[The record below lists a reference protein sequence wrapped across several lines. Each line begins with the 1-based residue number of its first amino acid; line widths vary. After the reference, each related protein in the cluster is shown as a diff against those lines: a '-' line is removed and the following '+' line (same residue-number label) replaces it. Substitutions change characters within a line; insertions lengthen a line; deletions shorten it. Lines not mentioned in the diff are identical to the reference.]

1 MGLKLTTA
9 IGSARCCARDA
20 GSAVAV
26 VSGQQL
32 VRFDEVA
39 LTFPGIS
46 GRRAVEVLHQL
57 DLGIEAGEFV
67 AIIGPSGCGKSTL
80 LSLLAGYLTPS
91 SGRVLFAGKPVSGPG
106 RERMMVFQQP
116 ALFPWLTTAENVAYG
131 LKLKANRSNGR
142 NAQETVAEMLQLVQL
157 DGFSR
162 HYPSD
167 LSGGMR
173 QRLEIAR
180 SLAVD
185 PQVLLMDEPL
195 AALDA
200 LTRRRMQREV
210 LHIWKKTGKTILF
223 VTHDIDEAVIMAD
236 RIVVM
241 AQRPT
246 FVLEIEEVTLPRPRL
261 REDPEVG
268 KIAQRL
274 SALLE

>member
-1 MGLKLTTA
+1 VV
-9 IGSARCCARDA
+9 A
-20 GSAVAV
+20 GTE
-26 VSGQQL
+26 L
-32 VRFDEVA
+32 VRFDDVG
-39 LTFPGIS
+39 LTFPGAS
-46 GRRAVEVLHQL
+46 ERVSVEVLRQL
-57 DLGIEAGEFV
+57 DLTVAAGEFV

-80 LSLLAGYLTPS
+80 LSLLAGYFRPS
-91 SGRVLFAGKPVSGPG
+91 RGQVLFRGQPIRGPG

-131 LKLKANRSNGR
+131 LKLKANRGNGPVGD
-142 NAQETVAEMLQLVQL
+142 TVANLLRLVRL
-157 DGFSR
+157 DGFAR

-180 SLAVD
+180 ALAVN

-195 AALDA
+195 GALDA
-200 LTRRRMQREV
+200 LTRRMMQREV
-210 LHIWKKTGKTILF
+210 LRIWEQTQKTIVF

-241 AQRPT
+241 AQRPS
-246 FVLEIEEVTLPRPRL
+246 FVLEVEEVALERPRQ
-261 REDPEVG
+261 RDDPEVT
-268 KIAQRL
+268 RLSRHL

>member
-1 MGLKLTTA
+1 
-9 IGSARCCARDA
+9 
-20 GSAVAV
+20 
-26 VSGQQL
+26 VSGHSGEEL
-32 VRFDEVA
+32 VRFDGVT
-39 LTFPGIS
+39 LTFPGGA
-46 GRRAVEVLHQL
+46 GRSPVEVVREL
-57 DLGIEAGEFV
+57 DLGVRAAEFV
-67 AIIGPSGCGKSTL
+67 AVIGPSGCGKSTL

-91 SGRVLFAGKPVSGPG
+91 SGRVLFRGKPISGPG

-131 LKLKANRSNGR
+131 LKLEANRSNGR
-142 NAQETVAEMLQLVQL
+142 NVKETVAAMLQLVQL
-157 DGFSR
+157 EGFAR

-180 SLAVD
+180 ALAVD

-200 LTRRRMQREV
+200 LTRRTMQREV
-210 LHIWKKTGKTILF
+210 LHIWEKTRKTILF

-246 FVLEIEEVTLPRPRL
+246 FVLEIEDVRLPRPRL
-261 REDPEVG
+261 REDPEVS
-268 KIAQRL
+268 KVARRL
-274 SALLE
+274 STLLE

>member
-1 MGLKLTTA
+1 VRGHP
-9 IGSARCCARDA
+9 
-20 GSAVAV
+20 
-26 VSGQQL
+26 GQEL
-32 VRFDEVA
+32 VRFDRVM
-39 LTFPGIS
+39 LTFPGGS
-46 GRRAVEVLHQL
+46 GRRPVEVIREL
-57 DLGIEAGEFV
+57 DLDIRAGEFV
-67 AIIGPSGCGKSTL
+67 AVIGPSGCGKSTL

-91 SGRVLFAGKPVSGPG
+91 SGRVLFRGKPISGPG

-131 LKLKANRSNGR
+131 LKLKANRINGR
-142 NAQETVAEMLQLVQL
+142 NVKETVAAMLQLVQL
-157 DGFSR
+157 DGFAR
-162 HYPSD
+162 HYPCD

-180 SLAVD
+180 ALAVD

-200 LTRRRMQREV
+200 LTRRTMQREV
-210 LHIWKKTGKTILF
+210 LHIWEKTRETIIF

-246 FVLEIEEVTLPRPRL
+246 FVLEIDEVGLARPRL

-268 KIAQRL
+268 KLARHL
-274 SALLE
+274 STLLE

>member
-1 MGLKLTTA
+1 
-9 IGSARCCARDA
+9 
-20 GSAVAV
+20 
-26 VSGQQL
+26 VSGHPGEEL
-32 VRFDEVA
+32 VRFERVA
-39 LTFPGIS
+39 LTFPGGT
-46 GRRAVEVLHQL
+46 GRSSVEVVRAL
-57 DLGIEAGEFV
+57 DFDVQAGEFV

-91 SGRVLFAGKPVSGPG
+91 SGRVLFRGSPISGPG

-131 LKLKANRSNGR
+131 LKLKANRSNGQ
-142 NAQETVAEMLQLVQL
+142 NVKETVAVMLQLVQL
-157 DGFSR
+157 DGFAR

-180 SLAVD
+180 ALAVD
-185 PQVLLMDEPL
+185 PLVLLMDEPL

-200 LTRRRMQREV
+200 LTRRTMQREV
-210 LHIWKKTGKTILF
+210 LQIWEKTRKTILF

-246 FVLEIEEVTLPRPRL
+246 FVLEIEDVRLPRPRL

-268 KIAQRL
+268 KVARRL
-274 SALLE
+274 STLLE

>member
-1 MGLKLTTA
+1 MSFIRGDGLRKVYDPE
-9 IGSARCCARDA
+9 GK
-20 GSAVAV
+20 
-26 VSGQQL
+26 
-32 VRFDEVA
+32 
-39 LTFPGIS
+39 
-46 GRRAVEVLHQL
+46 AVEALHNVNFR
-57 DLGIEAGEFV
+57 IEKGEFV
-67 AIIGPSGCGKSTL
+67 SILGPSGCGKSTL

-91 SGRVLFAGKPVSGPG
+91 SGRVLFRGSPISGPG

-142 NAQETVAEMLQLVQL
+142 NVKETVAAMLQLVQL
-157 DGFSR
+157 DGFAR

-180 SLAVD
+180 ALAVD

-200 LTRRRMQREV
+200 LTRRTMQREV
-210 LHIWKKTGKTILF
+210 LHIWEKTRKTIVF

-246 FVLEIEEVTLPRPRL
+246 YVLEIEDVRLPRPRL

-268 KIAQRL
+268 KVARRL
-274 SALLE
+274 STLLE

>member
-1 MGLKLTTA
+1 
-9 IGSARCCARDA
+9 
-20 GSAVAV
+20 
-26 VSGQQL
+26 VSGRAGEEILRLEQ
-32 VRFDEVA
+32 VA
-39 LTFPGIS
+39 LTFPGAS
-46 GRRAVEVLHQL
+46 GRGSVEVIRNV
-57 DLGIEAGEFV
+57 DLAVQTGEFV

-80 LSLLAGYLTPS
+80 LSLLAGYLKPS
-91 SGRVLFAGKPVSGPG
+91 AGQVLFRGKPISGPG

-116 ALFPWLTTAENVAYG
+116 ALFPWLTTAENIGYG
-131 LKLKANRSNGR
+131 LRLRANRNR
-142 NAQETVAEMLQLVQL
+142 HANRKETVAELLQLVQL
-157 DGFSR
+157 DGFAR

-180 SLAVD
+180 ALAVD

-210 LHIWKKTGKTILF
+210 LRIWEKTGKTILF

-236 RIVVM
+236 RVVVM

-246 FVLEIEEVTLPRPRL
+246 CILEIDKISLARPRS
-261 REDPEVG
+261 REDLEVG
-268 KIAQRL
+268 TVARRL
-274 SALLE
+274 SSLLE

>member
-1 MGLKLTTA
+1 M
-9 IGSARCCARDA
+9 
-20 GSAVAV
+20 
-26 VSGQQL
+26 SGHPGEDL
-32 VRFDEVA
+32 VRFDRVA
-39 LTFPGIS
+39 LTFPGGS
-46 GRRAVEVLHQL
+46 GRRPLEVIREL
-57 DLGIEAGEFV
+57 DLHVRAGEFV

-91 SGRVLFAGKPVSGPG
+91 SGRVLFRGKPISRPG

-116 ALFPWLTTAENVAYG
+116 ALFPWLTTEENVAYG
-131 LKLKANRSNGR
+131 LKLKANRNNGR
-142 NAQETVAEMLQLVQL
+142 DVKETVAEMLQLVQL
-157 DGFSR
+157 DGFAR
-162 HYPSD
+162 HYPSE

-180 SLAVD
+180 ALAVD
-185 PQVLLMDEPL
+185 PLVLLMDEPL

-200 LTRRRMQREV
+200 LTRRAMQREV
-210 LHIWKKTGKTILF
+210 LQIWEKTGKTVFF

-246 FVLEIEEVTLPRPRL
+246 FIREIDEVHLPRPRL

-268 KIAQRL
+268 KLARRL
-274 SALLE
+274 STLLE

>member
-1 MGLKLTTA
+1 VA
-9 IGSARCCARDA
+9 IQ
-20 GSAVAV
+20 
-26 VSGQQL
+26 SGQEL
-32 VRFDEVA
+32 VRFDGVG
-39 LTFPGIS
+39 LTFPGGS
-46 GRRAVEVLHQL
+46 KRPAVEVIHQL
-57 DLGIEAGEFV
+57 DLGVQAGEFV
-67 AIIGPSGCGKSTL
+67 AVIGPSGCGKSTL

-91 SGRVLFAGKPVSGPG
+91 SGRVLFRGKPISGPG

-116 ALFPWLTTAENVAYG
+116 ALFPWLTTEENVAYG
-131 LKLKANRSNGR
+131 LRLKANRSNGR
-142 NAQETVAEMLQLVQL
+142 DVKETVAAMLQLVQL
-157 DGFSR
+157 DGFAR

-180 SLAVD
+180 ALAVD

-200 LTRRRMQREV
+200 LTRRTMQREV
-210 LHIWKKTGKTILF
+210 LHIWEKTLKTILF

-246 FVLEIEEVTLPRPRL
+246 FVLEIEDVRLPRPRL

-268 KIAQRL
+268 KVARRL
-274 SALLE
+274 STLLE

>member
-1 MGLKLTTA
+1 
-9 IGSARCCARDA
+9 
-20 GSAVAV
+20 
-26 VSGQQL
+26 
-32 VRFDEVA
+32 
-39 LTFPGIS
+39 
-46 GRRAVEVLHQL
+46 
-57 DLGIEAGEFV
+57 
-67 AIIGPSGCGKSTL
+67 
-80 LSLLAGYLTPS
+80 
-91 SGRVLFAGKPVSGPG
+91 
-106 RERMMVFQQP
+106 MMVFQQP

-142 NAQETVAEMLQLVQL
+142 NVKETVAAMLQLVQL
-157 DGFSR
+157 DGFAR

-180 SLAVD
+180 ALAVD

-200 LTRRRMQREV
+200 LTRRTMQREV
-210 LHIWKKTGKTILF
+210 LHIWEKTRKTIVF

-246 FVLEIEEVTLPRPRL
+246 YVLEIEDVRLPRPRL

-268 KIAQRL
+268 KVARRL
-274 SALLE
+274 STLLE

>member
-1 MGLKLTTA
+1 M
-9 IGSARCCARDA
+9 
-20 GSAVAV
+20 
-26 VSGQQL
+26 SGAPGQEL
-32 VRFDEVA
+32 VRFDRVA
-39 LTFPGIS
+39 LTFPGGS
-46 GRRAVEVLHQL
+46 GRSPVEVIRELNL
-57 DLGIEAGEFV
+57 DVQASEFV

-80 LSLLAGYLTPS
+80 LLLLAGYLAPS
-91 SGRVLFAGKPVSGPG
+91 SGQVRFRGKPISGPG

-131 LKLKANRSNGR
+131 LKLKANRGDGR
-142 NAQETVAEMLQLVQL
+142 NVKETVAAMLQLVQL
-157 DGFSR
+157 EGFAR

-180 SLAVD
+180 ALAVN

-200 LTRRRMQREV
+200 LTRRTMQREV
-210 LHIWKKTGKTILF
+210 LHIWEKTRKTILF
-223 VTHDIDEAVIMAD
+223 VTHDIDEAVVMAD
-236 RIVVM
+236 RVVVM

-246 FVLEIEEVTLPRPRL
+246 FVLEIEEVRLPRPRL

-268 KIAQRL
+268 KLARRL
-274 SALLE
+274 STLLE

>member
-1 MGLKLTTA
+1 
-9 IGSARCCARDA
+9 
-20 GSAVAV
+20 
-26 VSGQQL
+26 VSGHPGENL
-32 VRFDEVA
+32 VRFDRVA
-39 LTFPGIS
+39 LTFPGGA
-46 GRRAVEVLHQL
+46 GRSPIEVVREL
-57 DLGIEAGEFV
+57 DLDVRAGEFV
-67 AIIGPSGCGKSTL
+67 AVIGPSGCGKSTL
-80 LSLLAGYLTPS
+80 LSLLAGYLTPN
-91 SGRVLFAGKPVSGPG
+91 SGRVLFRGAPISGPG

-142 NAQETVAEMLQLVQL
+142 NIKETVAAMLHLVQL
-157 DGFSR
+157 DGFAH

-180 SLAVD
+180 ALAVD

-200 LTRRRMQREV
+200 LTRRTMQREV
-210 LHIWKKTGKTILF
+210 LHIWEKTRKTILF

-246 FVLEIEEVTLPRPRL
+246 FVLEIEDVRLPRPRL
-261 REDPEVG
+261 REDPEVS
-268 KIAQRL
+268 KVARRL
-274 SALLE
+274 STLLE

>member
-1 MGLKLTTA
+1 MTGDL
-9 IGSARCCARDA
+9 
-20 GSAVAV
+20 
-26 VSGQQL
+26 GQPL
-32 VRFDEVA
+32 VRFDGVA
-39 LTFPGIS
+39 LNFPGH
-46 GRRAVEVLHQL
+46 GRRSSVEVIRKL
-57 DLGIEAGEFV
+57 DLSVEAGEFV

-91 SGRVLFAGKPVSGPG
+91 SGRVLFRGKPISGPG

-116 ALFPWLTTAENVAYG
+116 ALFPWMTTAENAAYG
-131 LKLKANRSNGR
+131 LRLKANRGNGR
-142 NAQETVAEMLQLVQL
+142 NAQETVDAMLQLVQL
-157 DGFSR
+157 DGFAR

-180 SLAVD
+180 ALAVD

-210 LHIWKKTGKTILF
+210 LHIWEKTGKTILF

-246 FVLEIEEVTLPRPRL
+246 FVLEIEAVTLPRPRP
-261 REDPEVG
+261 REDPDVG
-268 KIAQRL
+268 KIARRL

>member
-1 MGLKLTTA
+1 
-9 IGSARCCARDA
+9 
-20 GSAVAV
+20 
-26 VSGQQL
+26 
-32 VRFDEVA
+32 VA
-39 LTFPGIS
+39 LTFPGGA
-46 GRRAVEVLHQL
+46 GRSPVEVVREL
-57 DLGIEAGEFV
+57 DLNVQAGEFV

-91 SGRVLFAGKPVSGPG
+91 AGRVLFRGAPISGPG

-142 NAQETVAEMLQLVQL
+142 NVQETVATMLQLVQL
-157 DGFSR
+157 DGFAR

-180 SLAVD
+180 ALAVD

-200 LTRRRMQREV
+200 LTRRTMQREV
-210 LHIWKKTGKTILF
+210 LHIWEKTRKTILF

-246 FVLEIEEVTLPRPRL
+246 FVLAIEEVRLPRPRL
-261 REDPEVG
+261 REAPEVG
-268 KIAQRL
+268 KVARRL
-274 SALLE
+274 SSLLE